1 MKLESVSRLG
11 SQLIAWYSV
20 SKAIFST
27 CVWGSWA
34 PNELSVSQRRILV
47 KVDHGQYTIV
57 ALAVVAS
64 VASAADINVIN
75 DTKASIRKYLYTTV
89 LRIKDV
95 SSNLVVGALIAP
107 KYVLITPST
116 DVERMKL
123 VKQTKYP
130 KSKPSTYEFGFAHT
144 RVGNRK

>member
-1 MKLESVSRLG
+1 MNFLSPNV
-11 SQLIAWYSV
+11 A
-20 SKAIFST
+20 FS
-27 CVWGSWA
+27 S
-34 PNELSVSQRRILV
+34 N
-47 KVDHGQYTIV
+47 
-57 ALAVVAS
+57 
-64 VASAADINVIN
+64 AADINVIN

-130 KSKPSTYEFGFAHT
+130 KSKPSTKAT
-144 RVGNRK
+144 LVKGNLDPVVAAAGTPSWVR